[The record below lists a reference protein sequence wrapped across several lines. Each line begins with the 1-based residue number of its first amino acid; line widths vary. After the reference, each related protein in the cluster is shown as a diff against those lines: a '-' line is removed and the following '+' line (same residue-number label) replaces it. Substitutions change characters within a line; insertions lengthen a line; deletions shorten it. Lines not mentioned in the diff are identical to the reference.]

1 MLVAYVYSNKD
12 EEYLDVLD
20 TIEGDDNKEVDE
32 LFEDAWLY
40 VWAFGKRLTVNIESD
55 GNDTYLPSL
64 CSENVDAPEY
74 IGKILQLKN
83 LLYAPDDDV

>member
-32 LFEDAWLY
+32 LFEDAW
-40 VWAFGKRLTVNIESD
+40 VS
-55 GNDTYLPSL
+55 NDYNYSFVAPRSL
-64 CSENVDAPEY
+64 
-74 IGKILQLKN
+74 
-83 LLYAPDDDV
+83 

>member
-1 MLVAYVYSNKD
+1 MNNEILEVLKREGFVEED
-12 EEYLDVLD
+12 ENTV
-20 TIEGDDNKEVDE
+20 KFE